1 MFKIPSLLDEIVL
14 HHYPL
19 PSVSIINV
27 YGPAFNK
34 KNEPLSYG
42 PPYFLN
48 WSLFFI
54 YSKESQELYEELKEE
69 MKNLTMPTF
78 VYNSLLHVYGF
89 HGKVNIFTL
98 ICINYN
104 SDGKLSIAIW

>member
-1 MFKIPSLLDEIVL
+1 MGPLISFK
-14 HHYPL
+14 
-19 PSVSIINV
+19 
-27 YGPAFNK
+27 
-34 KNEPLSYG
+34 
-42 PPYFLN
+42 N

-89 HGKVNIFTL
+89 HGNMNILTL

-104 SDGKLSIAIW
+104 GDGKLSIATW

>member
-1 MFKIPSLLDEIVL
+1 MLYMVPSLTATWASQLW
-14 HHYPL
+14 
-19 PSVSIINV
+19 
-27 YGPAFNK
+27 A
-34 KNEPLSYG
+34 
-42 PPYFLN
+42 PYFLN

-89 HGKVNIFTL
+89 HGKTVIS
-98 ICINYN
+98 INYN
-104 SDGKLSIAIW
+104 SDGKLSVVIW

>member
-1 MFKIPSLLDEIVL
+1 MSLSFIW
-14 HHYPL
+14 
-19 PSVSIINV
+19 
-27 YGPAFNK
+27 A
-34 KNEPLSYG
+34 
-42 PPYFLN
+42 PYFLN

-89 HGKVNIFTL
+89 HGKMNIFTL

-104 SDGKLSIAIW
+104 SDGKLSSQYDNHQY